1 MFHVWNSFS
10 STSSCGRQQASHVD
24 YRIYILGAVV
34 GSGGEPDI
42 LDTEEFEAGGD
53 VYGSIC
59 HRLEEDLHEMH
70 AYSHIGCEV

>member
-1 MFHVWNSFS
+1 MDN
-10 STSSCGRQQASHVD
+10 
-24 YRIYILGAVV
+24 RIYNLGAVV

-42 LDTEEFEAGGD
+42 LDTEEFQAGGE

-59 HRLEEDLHEMH
+59 HRLEEDLHEVH

>member
-1 MFHVWNSFS
+1 MDN
-10 STSSCGRQQASHVD
+10 
-24 YRIYILGAVV
+24 RIYNLGAVV

-42 LDTEEFEAGGD
+42 LDTEEFQAGGE

-70 AYSHIGCEV
+70 AYSHIECDV